1 MNTVLDTVVNA
12 ERFVIFLPQLR
23 DAVKDLTRGPTT
35 TTTVVQ
41 QTSSST
47 TSSQPVAGE
56 VLSNSQG
63 GVTVAQ

>member
-1 MNTVLDTVVNA
+1 M
-12 ERFVIFLPQLR
+12 PQLR
-23 DAVKDLTRGPTT
+23 DAVNDLTKGPTTT

-41 QTSSST
+41 QSST

-63 GVTVAQ
+63 GVTTAK